1 MRQSRAAER
10 WVKELIRTMRHRAM
24 FIYKKSLE
32 DFCDW
37 FRNELTSIDL
47 HPDVT
52 IRKNKYDIEITA
64 NSGEKEF
71 SYSIFKNPSIDDEL
85 CLYVKPKLKFI
96 PALLG
101 KKDYI
106 RELATKHAHSI
117 LSNSNKIIE
126 LGWYLE
132 TQVWRGPTD
141 AP

>member
-1 MRQSRAAER
+1 
-10 WVKELIRTMRHRAM
+10 M
-24 FIYKKSLE
+24 FIYKISLE

-37 FRNELTSIDL
+37 FRNELASIDL
-47 HPDVT
+47 QPDVT
-52 IRKNKYDIEITA
+52 IRKNKSDIEITA

-71 SYSIFKNPSIDDEL
+71 SCSIFKNPSIDDEL

-96 PALLG
+96 PAVLG
-101 KKDYI
+101 KKDYM